1 MGYSN
6 ESLNMDYYYFM
17 GMRDQDVDNIF
28 LHNLII
34 KIPIWYEFLKNS
46 EPTHSDLISS
56 IIIEHT
62 ASIATFIKMSFL
74 EIIAYSIV
82 YGLLNNAPYVI
93 TVLRYVEIL
102 LLILCVNYELSDIV
116 KKIWKFLPIYVLPKI
131 LKY

>member
-1 MGYSN
+1 M
-6 ESLNMDYYYFM
+6 EYYYFM

-46 EPTHSDLISS
+46 EPTHSDLISR

-62 ASIATFIKMSFL
+62 ASIATFIKMSYL
-74 EIIAYSIV
+74 EIMAYSIV

-102 LLILCVNYELSDIV
+102 LLILY
-116 KKIWKFLPIYVLPKI
+116 
-131 LKY
+131 